1 MVYYFHNIGLDTMYK
16 LNMMANHCNLH
27 SNRRKWQLIGL
38 KVLGLFGR
46 KIHISEKIFQVFL
59 ILNILSDIFENI

>member
-59 ILNILSDIFENI
+59 ILNILRDIFENI